1 MEGYLSYWI
10 APSVPPTYNNMHLL
24 LIVRMLILSINT
36 KSLSIFYTPFINK
49 FTSSNM
55 NFWYKQGI
63 SMNMTCKHLGVL
75 ILFSIGIKQVSTA
88 QTKPLQLWYDKPA
101 KVWEETLPVGNGRL
115 GMTPD
120 GGVFSEKIVLNDI
133 TLWSGAPQDANNYN
147 AYKALPEI
155 RRLIAEGKNDQAQFL
170 VNQAFVCTGKGSA
183 SVPFGCF
190 QMLGELKLEFSH
202 KAAETQYTH
211 YNRSLSLGDAL
222 ISSRYRLGGVNYTR
236 EYFSSFDDDVNV
248 IRITSD
254 VRGKLN
260 FNIGLSRPEKASF
273 KLTEQ
278 ELQMYGTLDSGMPDP
293 GMSYLAAV
301 RAKVK
306 DGKLTA
312 KDNRLVIEDATEV
325 IIYVSAGTSFKNKN
339 FKAKVAAAMT
349 AALKKDYLKEK
360 ANHIA
365 NFQQLFNRVY
375 LELGGP
381 DLRHLPIGERLQNF
395 RLHPEADNGLP
406 VLFYQY
412 GRYLAISSTR
422 KGLLPP
428 NLQGLWANE
437 IQTPWN
443 GDYHLDVNVQMNHW
457 PYEVS
462 NLSELNLPLA
472 DLVKGMVTPGQ
483 RTAKAYYDAPGWVAH
498 VITNIWGFTEPGES
512 ASWGA
517 TKVGSGWLC
526 SNLWDHYAFTE
537 DQQYLEQIYPVL
549 KQAALFYSSMLIQDA
564 KSGYLVTSPSSSP
577 ENTFYLPNGKTAS
590 ICAGPTID
598 NQIIRELFTNVIAAS
613 RILGK
618 DKAFAVE
625 LGQKMRKIPPAG
637 TIGKDGRLLEWMED
651 YKETDLQH
659 RHISHLY
666 GLFPAA
672 LITADGTPELAEA
685 CRKTLN
691 VRGDD
696 GPSWSIAYKLLFWAR
711 LHDGERSY
719 KLLKELLKPTLRTDI
734 NYGAGGGVYPNLL
747 SAGPP
752 FQIDGNFGG
761 AAGIAE
767 MLIQSHTGKI
777 ELLPAIPD
785 TWKASGKVKGLKA
798 RGNYTVDFAWKNGKV
813 TGYNIRSIKH
823 KSVTLTVNGIT
834 RKEQVRP

>member
-1 MEGYLSYWI
+1 MIMAFKYFFTIFFFSLWLS
-10 APSVPPTYNNMHLL
+10 
-24 LIVRMLILSINT
+24 
-36 KSLSIFYTPFINK
+36 
-49 FTSSNM
+49 
-55 NFWYKQGI
+55 
-63 SMNMTCKHLGVL
+63 
-75 ILFSIGIKQVSTA
+75 QVTLA
-88 QTKPLQLWYDKPA
+88 QQSRLQLWYDKPA
-101 KVWEETLPVGNGRL
+101 TVWEETLPTGNGRL

-120 GGVFSEKIVLNDI
+120 GGVYSEKIVLNDI
-133 TLWSGAPQDANNYN
+133 TLWSGAAQDANNYN

-155 RRLIAEGKNDQAQFL
+155 RRLIAEGKNDQAQSL
-170 VNQAFVCTGKGSA
+170 VDQAFVCTGKGSA

-190 QMLGELKLEFSH
+190 QMLGELNLEYKYKGASNEY
-202 KAAETQYTH
+202 AA
-211 YNRSLSLGDAL
+211 YNRSLSLANAL
-222 ISSRYRLGGVNYTR
+222 INSRYRINGVNYTR
-236 EYFSSFDDDVNV
+236 EYFSSFDDDVNI
-248 IRITSD
+248 IRIRSD
-254 VRGKLN
+254 VPGRLN
-260 FNIGLSRPEKASF
+260 LCIAINRPEKANF
-273 KLTEQ
+273 RMTGD
-278 ELQMYGTLDSGMPDP
+278 ELQMYGTLDSGTSDP
-293 GMSYLAAV
+293 GMGYLAAV
-301 RAKVK
+301 RAKIK
-306 DGKLTA
+306 DGKLTS

-325 IIYVSAGTSFKNKN
+325 IIYISAGTSYKNKDYH
-339 FKAKVAAAMT
+339 ATVANSMDAAV
-349 AALKKDYLKEK
+349 KKDYLKEK
-360 ANHIA
+360 RNHIA
-365 NFQQLFNRVY
+365 NFQQLFDRVH
-375 LELGGP
+375 LELGGG
-381 DLRHLPIGERLQNF
+381 DLYHLPIGERLKNF
-395 RLHPEADNGLP
+395 RLHPESDNGLP

-428 NLQGLWANE
+428 NLQGLWANQ

-457 PYEVS
+457 PNEVS

-472 DLVKGMVTPGQ
+472 DLVEGMVKPGQ

-537 DQQYLEQIYPVL
+537 NRQYLQKIYPVL
-549 KQAALFYSSMLIQDA
+549 KQAALFYSSMLIKDA

-598 NQIIRELFTNVIAAS
+598 NQIIRELFSNVITAS
-613 RILGK
+613 RILKK
-618 DKAFAVE
+618 DRTFAAE
-625 LGQKMRKIPPAG
+625 LEDKLTKVPPAG
-637 TIGKDGRLLEWMED
+637 KIGKDGRLLEWMED
-651 YKETDLQH
+651 FKETDSQH

-685 CRKTLN
+685 CRRTLN

-711 LHDGERSY
+711 LHDGNRSY
-719 KLLKELLKPTLRTDI
+719 KLLKELLRPTLRTDI

-767 MLIQSHTGKI
+767 MLIQSHAGKV

-785 TWKASGKVKGLKA
+785 AWKASGTVKGLKA
-798 RGNYTVDFAWKNGKV
+798 RGNYTVDFAWKDGKISNYKLHSVKNKKV
-813 TGYNIRSIKH
+813 TL
-823 KSVTLTVNGIT
+823 VVNGIT
-834 RKEQVRP
+834 KEETI